1 MSKTDY
7 LMKKS
12 KPQEGENQNLCF
24 SPVAYVNQLT
34 SLYRHFKFQEP
45 WTFCIAREEE
55 RERDLKN
62 ERKERET
69 G

>member
-45 WTFCIAREEE
+45 
-55 RERDLKN
+55 
-62 ERKERET
+62 
-69 G
+69 